1 MKRGDRARFFG
12 EKRFAW
18 TVQVAGSRYTIL
30 TKQAPFKPKGELF
43 YTICDAQFE
52 KRGPCNLMGNGWDM
66 QSRGPYIGS
75 RALHVAL
82 LSEDVEISNRNSVR
96 FRDAL
101 IEVKP

>member
-1 MKRGDRARFFG
+1 MQRGDRARFFG
-12 EKRFAW
+12 EKNFTW
-18 TVQVAGSRYTIL
+18 TIQVAGNRYTIL
-30 TKQAPFKPKGELF
+30 TKQAPFKPKGELW
-43 YTICDAQFE
+43 YTICDHEYE
-52 KRGPCNLMGNGWDM
+52 KRGPCNLVGNGWDM

-82 LSEDVEISNRNSVR
+82 LAGDIEISNRNCLR